1 MIDRQEAERVAA
13 AWARRE
19 SVRRGYE
26 CTPMLVEFDLG
37 YVVWQQQPAGVV
49 TVPGDL
55 TTTVIDRDT
64 GELTSWPALPPA
76 VVQDEYRSLHDRPRP
91 TRTADPTAELRRS
104 ATRAGTPATAAH
116 LTTTYGQFVARGAKG
131 DQDLRHH
138 PLVRDYL
145 DDLPAGHLTRGGD
158 RHAELIVV
166 SDALHALDLERAEP
180 LSQEDAR
187 AAFAGAQLQAMRVR
201 EPGDPE
207 GGRPARPCESC
218 LKALVYFGVLEWPVL
233 AFAEESRPPHADDVP
248 DPGRFPPPVA
258 DAMVAAGWRPRA
270 GADALAAADVA
281 QTTAVP
287 GLTARHQ
294 PSPAAERVLTAYRGL
309 VTKRGGPGEAVWIR
323 RFTIRAFRAAHTADP
338 LADLGRLIGT
348 TLFPIGT
355 ENDDAILAVD
365 PGGRVFALD
374 QAGEWFIGP
383 DIDAA
388 LTNLLLG
395 RPAPRIRDDGTW

>member
-1 MIDRQEAERVAA
+1 V
-13 AWARRE
+13 
-19 SVRRGYE
+19 
-26 CTPMLVEFDLG
+26 
-37 YVVWQQQPAGVV
+37 
-49 TVPGDL
+49 
-55 TTTVIDRDT
+55 
-64 GELTSWPALPPA
+64 
-76 VVQDEYRSLHDRPRP
+76 
-91 TRTADPTAELRRS
+91 
-104 ATRAGTPATAAH
+104 
-116 LTTTYGQFVARGAKG
+116 
-131 DQDLRHH
+131 
-138 PLVRDYL
+138 
-145 DDLPAGHLTRGGD
+145 PAGHLTRGGD
-158 RHAELIVV
+158 RHAELLVV

-187 AAFAGAQLQAMRVR
+187 AAFAGAQLQALRVR

-207 GGRPARPCESC
+207 GGQPARPCESC

-233 AFAEESRPPHADDVP
+233 AFAEESRPPHADDIP

-258 DAMVAAGWRPRA
+258 EAMVDAGWRPRA

-281 QTTAVP
+281 QTAAVA
-287 GLTARHQ
+287 GLTTRHQ

-309 VTKRGGPGEAVWIR
+309 VTKRSGPGEDAWIR

-365 PGGRVFALD
+365 PSGRVFALD
-374 QAGEWFIGP
+374 QAGEWFVGP

-395 RPAPRIRDDGTW
+395 RAASRIRDDGTW